1 MEHQKVAQWQVLRR
15 QNREVTT
22 QSLPNST
29 SQGRS
34 GSHASISNR
43 GWRWGAEA
51 QVRMSDLREGTNFGC
66 PEDALRKLVQE
77 MGESREKNN
86 NNNNK
91 KKQNKTK
98 LGVQRE
104 KKSLSP
110 RTL

>member
-1 MEHQKVAQWQVLRR
+1 MEYQKVAQWQVLRR

-29 SQGRS
+29 SQARS

-77 MGESREKNN
+77 MGESRGKKK
-86 NNNNK
+86 K
-91 KKQNKTK
+91 KKQ

-104 KKSLSP
+104 KKLLSP